1 MSLTI
6 SIHFLT
12 GRAHLHPWQTHHS
25 EGRVE
30 WPPSHWRLLRA
41 IVAVAGRGLTSL
53 PTADYLADARDKP
66 TPNKVETE
74 TNRQA
79 VEYSALPDDWHGGSD
94 TLALSSL
101 AELVSQ
107 LANIPEIWLPRTSVG
122 HTRQYF
128 PTGTPDQKRWI
139 ASTPSTVFDTFAVF
153 DKRQPVLFCWKHLA
167 LNDDTLALLHLVLS
181 QITYFGRGES
191 WCEVKANQT
200 QSIDLPGV
208 VLDGPDRTHWQCVCI
223 EDHGKPIGMNE
234 YSDYLLE
241 RRLSPVP
248 LRIANGQLD
257 GTPFVE
263 EVIRLFSDLRK
274 PLGLQAKATI
284 AKHPD
289 IAEHDWSAWSG
300 RLEVIEGKKGKEL
313 QVIGDWSDA
322 EIETVCKIVHEKK
335 SVKLLNDLFKKCV
348 KPARDFDEWLRRFKR
363 TSASLLLLRCLL
375 RESGQDIK
383 DGLERPIGTRWVHYA
398 VPRAIFDLPRPK
410 PKARVRREEVV
421 DLVRYALN
429 TATVGRA
436 VLPPL
441 TDTLLVADKF
451 RSATL
456 AVYGEMFNKR
466 KPNPNKSRNYDD
478 SEFFPKALCGR
489 ERDGSLCQDHS
500 HAFWWPVDEDND
512 GFIDHVMVH
521 APGRFDQDE
530 ADALRRLTRLKQRGG
545 RPDLLVTPIYVGKAD
560 EYAPWKRVEDA
571 DSPGDGQLA
580 SVFVSA
586 TPFFSPVHLSHGRNR
601 PGRLRSL
608 QAVVRKSLRNQQLI
622 DADNDVTIDELIFD
636 YDPAQLA
643 NLQQPIESSDS
654 VQSQPPRQLFQNR
667 EEADIIPPLP
677 SRSLIHDVRYPNA
690 MIKDPDAPYCLG
702 TSTGLVVDDATR
714 FIRTLSFCRRRRNHQ
729 LQGMGR
735 MLCITFNRARSPK
748 PFAIGDQCHFGM
760 GLFVAEKES
769 DEI

>member
-1 MSLTI
+1 MSLTV
-6 SIHFLT
+6 SIRFLT

-25 EGRVE
+25 EGRIE

-41 IVAVAGRGLTSL
+41 LVAVAGRGLTSL
-53 PTADYLADARDKP
+53 PYPDDMPPPIEKWESPVIDLSSLKKKGVPADARGKLSYSKKMQMLTLKEPLTDAECKLWKLANPSDEFELAIDTLQALATQP
-66 TPNKVETE
+66 TPK
-74 TNRQA
+74 A
-79 VEYSALPDDWHGGSD
+79 MSGDALD
-94 TLALSSL
+94 TLKISDLASLMWKLSSM
-101 AELVSQ
+101 
-107 LANIPEIWLPRTSVG
+107 PTIWLPKSSGG

-128 PTGTPDQKRWI
+128 PIHAEGRVK
-139 ASTPSTVFDTFAVF
+139 ASGSTVFDTFATV
-153 DKRQPVLFCWKHLA
+153 DKEQPLLYHWMDVSLDDVEQANLRQL
-167 LNDDTLALLHLVLS
+167 LNCL
-181 QITYFGRGES
+181 TYFGRAES
-191 WCEVKANQT
+191 WCCVTADDCSPAQLD
-200 QSIDLPGV
+200 QV
-208 VLDGPDRTHWQCVCI
+208 VVDGERQTHWECVCI
-223 EDHGKPIGMNE
+223 EGERRPSGKE
-234 YSDYLLE
+234 YRDYTLE
-241 RRLSPVP
+241 RRLAPV
-248 LRIANGQLD
+248 D
-257 GTPFVE
+257 
-263 EVIRLFSDLRK
+263 DLRSEVTGLFVRTK
-274 PLGLQAKATI
+274 PAIGTT
-284 AKHPD
+284 
-289 IAEHDWSAWSG
+289 
-300 RLEVIEGKKGKEL
+300 RKEK
-313 QVIGDWSDA
+313 
-322 EIETVCKIVHEKK
+322 EIEALG
-335 SVKLLNDLFKKCV
+335 SALNV
-348 KPARDFDEWLRRFKR
+348 EDE
-363 TSASLLLLRCLL
+363 SLLLLRCLL

-521 APGRFDQDE
+521 APGRFDQNE

-622 DADNDVTIDELIFD
+622 DADNDLTIDELIFD

-729 LQGMGR
+729 LQGKGR

-748 PFAIGDQCHFGM
+748 PFAIGAQCHFGM

-769 DEI
+769 DAI